1 MKTIFSSPATI
12 SVHAGTQID
21 PVIKGVNTPIHTS
34 SSFGYINT
42 NGNRYPRY
50 FNTPNQTA
58 IVKKLCALENAEEG
72 ILFSSG
78 MAAIS
83 TVILGLLGHGDHLVL
98 SKEIYG
104 GTYHFVVSELERF
117 GIQYTFTDTTDVK
130 DFEQA
135 IQENTRMI
143 FLETPSNPLLQ
154 LTDIAAVASLAKE
167 NNLITAIDNT
177 FASPINQNPIALGID
192 LVMHSGTKYLG
203 GHSDLC
209 FGATVGRREFI
220 EKLYANAVNFGGS
233 LNAQTCALIERSMKT
248 LALRVERQTQNAG
261 QIADFLLKQEGIAK
275 VNYPGLPSHPQYALA
290 QKQMKGFGAMLSF
303 ELEPSI
309 DPDGFL
315 DRLKLILPALSL
327 GGIETLICA
336 SAKTSHVKMTPE
348 ARAAAGV
355 SDGLLRLSVGIEA
368 VEDIIN
374 DIKQAMEV

>member
-303 ELEPSI
+303 ELDDSI